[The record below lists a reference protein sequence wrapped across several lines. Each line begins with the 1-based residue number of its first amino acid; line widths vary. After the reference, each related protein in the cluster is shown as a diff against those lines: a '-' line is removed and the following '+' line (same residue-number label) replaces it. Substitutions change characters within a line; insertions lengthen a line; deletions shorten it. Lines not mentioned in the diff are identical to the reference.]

1 MFNILL
7 TGASGFIGSN
17 ILNKIKLENKVYV
30 IQRKKTKIKIK
41 KDKNIN
47 VIEFNNF
54 ESLDKKLKKI

>member
-47 VIEFNNF
+47 VIKFNNF
-54 ESLDKKLKKI
+54 ESLDKKLKK

>member
-54 ESLDKKLKKI
+54 ES